1 MQQVTTVARCK
12 NQQKELDYQPLALA
26 CAAVYVKETGVSWE
40 QYLAKLVEGKR
51 KATEEVYDST
61 SHTYRT
67 TMTTAVLLAI
77 QREVEK
83 HDILKHALQYLSLL
97 APEKI
102 ALDYVT
108 KYVLVRLP
116 EADEHVIISKILKS
130 SLILVLNTTV
140 KEIKAHQIVHS
151 TLKLKLSSVTMCR

>member
-1 MQQVTTVARCK
+1 MASTRYKGMGGGLLLITTQDSHSVPLTHPRSHHASLSRGIIPDEAAALLSKIVNTPSDDCSK
-12 NQQKELDYQPLALA
+12 VQEPAERLDYQPLALA

-51 KATEEVYDST
+51 KATEEVYEST

-83 HDILKHALQYLSLL
+83 HDILKHALQYLRYWPL
-97 APEKI
+97 
-102 ALDYVT
+102 
-108 KYVLVRLP
+108 R
-116 EADEHVIISKILKS
+116 
-130 SLILVLNTTV
+130 
-140 KEIKAHQIVHS
+140 
-151 TLKLKLSSVTMCR
+151 KLH